1 MARTLEKAASNEV
14 RKSERQVIWNADL
27 VDLKSKVIKVKTTRL
42 QSYIL
47 ISRANHRKQ
56 SVWVENSRKEAV
68 ELECDAI
75 VWLPF

>member
-27 VDLKSKVIKVKTTRL
+27 VDLESKVIKVKMTRL
-42 QSYIL
+42 QWYIL

-56 SVWVENSRKEAV
+56 SV
-68 ELECDAI
+68 
-75 VWLPF
+75 